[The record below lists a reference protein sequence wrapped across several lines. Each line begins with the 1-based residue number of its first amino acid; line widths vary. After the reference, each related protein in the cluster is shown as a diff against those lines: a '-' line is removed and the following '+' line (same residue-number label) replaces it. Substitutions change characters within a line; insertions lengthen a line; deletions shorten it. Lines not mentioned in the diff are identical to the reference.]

1 MHGHSWKVNDSL
13 IMRLLPVCARLRPRN
28 VFVFALAND
37 NRFRCVTMC
46 VCCACCHRGHVLDV
60 FVCQA
65 DPIATC
71 SPSQSLSVSPMVKIH
86 RESEQEDQRK
96 LLIVSWG
103 VGIWTTGYFP
113 TGDFGERM
121 LDEWSCE
128 QVVMCVCVCVCM
140 CSPVRC
146 IRGLSRSPSHPP
158 PPTRTHYNHETMRS
172 RCKRC
177 SPNMT
182 SREGT
187 RAW

>member
-1 MHGHSWKVNDSL
+1 M
-13 IMRLLPVCARLRPRN
+13 
-28 VFVFALAND
+28 
-37 NRFRCVTMC
+37 
-46 VCCACCHRGHVLDV
+46 LDV

-86 RESEQEDQRK
+86 RESEQEEQRK

-128 QVVMCVCVCVCM
+128 QVVMCVCVCVCVCVARSDVSAGSAAHRHILLHQHALITIM
-140 CSPVRC
+140 KPCAVVAKDVRQ
-146 IRGLSRSPSHPP
+146 I
-158 PPTRTHYNHETMRS
+158 
-172 RCKRC
+172 
-177 SPNMT
+177 
-182 SREGT
+182 
-187 RAW
+187 